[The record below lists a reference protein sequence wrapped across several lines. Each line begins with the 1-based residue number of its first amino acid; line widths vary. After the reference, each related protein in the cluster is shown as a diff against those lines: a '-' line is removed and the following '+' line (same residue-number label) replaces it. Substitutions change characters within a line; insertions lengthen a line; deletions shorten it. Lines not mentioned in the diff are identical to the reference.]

1 MSYTSDPPSNGRDV
15 DAIVRATRHSISER
29 LSDPYLTEHD
39 RMVLRQFGRFL
50 SGIAP
55 EPDPRAVAV
64 LRAGAPLPIV
74 LPRVVLFEG
83 PRSGTGEVTDWAA
96 AATLAVRTRMILAGG
111 LHADNVRLA
120 METVRPWGV
129 DVSSGVES

>member
-15 DAIVRATRHSISER
+15 DAIVRATRHSVSER

-64 LRAGAPLPIV
+64 LACDDAMSGALSAHDRGPIGQRRQ
-74 LPRVVLFEG
+74 PRH
-83 PRSGTGEVTDWAA
+83 R
-96 AATLAVRTRMILAGG
+96 
-111 LHADNVRLA
+111 
-120 METVRPWGV
+120 RP
-129 DVSSGVES
+129 